1 MLQVHASVAF
11 EGRHSVAGRDRIRL
25 LEAVGREGSISGA
38 ARAVGLSYKAAWDAI
53 GALNALFGQP
63 LVEARSG
70 GQRGGGA
77 QLTPSGLRVVE
88 ALTRL
93 EGELTRAL
101 LRLEPDLRGSG
112 ITLSNLAPGFM
123 LRTSARNALHG
134 VVTGIKTDAVSARV
148 AIAINPQATIRSI
161 ITRQSADELGL
172 CPGRVVVALIKAS
185 LIQVASGHGVRPARR
200 GNRIGGTLVRK
211 EIGAQETE
219 LIVDVGSRAR
229 LVATVKTPQVK
240 AMHLKNRD
248 PVWATFDPRHVILAV
263 G

>member
-1 MLQVHASVAF
+1 
-11 EGRHSVAGRDRIRL
+11 
-25 LEAVGREGSISGA
+25 
-38 ARAVGLSYKAAWDAI
+38 
-53 GALNALFGQP
+53 LFGQP

-134 VVTGIKTDAVSARV
+134 VVTGIKTDAVSAWV
-148 AIAINPQATIRSI
+148 AIAISPQATIRSI

-172 CPGRVVVALIKAS
+172 CPGRDVVALIKAS
-185 LIQVASGHGVRPARR
+185 LIQVASGHGVRPARG

-240 AMHLKNRD
+240 AMRLKNRD

>member
-11 EGRHSVAGRDRIRL
+11 EGKHSIAGRDRIRL

-53 GALNALFGQP
+53 DGLNALFGRP

-77 QLTPSGLRVVE
+77 QLTQSGIRVVE

-93 EGELTRAL
+93 EGELARAL
-101 LRLEPDLRGSG
+101 LRLEPDLRCSG
-112 ITLSNLAPGFM
+112 IALSNLAPGFM

-134 VVTGIKTDAVSARV
+134 VVTGIKTDAVSAHV
-148 AIAINPQATIRSI
+148 AIDVGVQAGIYST

-172 CPGRVVVALIKAS
+172 CPGRDVLALIKAS
-185 LIQVASGHGVRPARR
+185 LVEVASGRPASS
-200 GNRIGGTLVRK
+200 GNRISGTLMRK
-211 EIGAQETE
+211 EIGAQDTE
-219 LIVDVGSRAR
+219 LIVNVGSRAR
-229 LVATVKTPQVK
+229 LVATMKTPQVK
-240 AMHLKNRD
+240 AMQLKNRD

>member
-11 EGRHSVAGRDRIRL
+11 KGRHSVAGRDRIRL

-134 VVTGIKTDAVSARV
+134 VVSGIKTDAVSARV
-148 AIAINPQATIRSI
+148 AIAISPQATIRSI
-161 ITRQSADELGL
+161 ITRKSAEVLGL
-172 CPGRVVVALIKAS
+172 WVGPLVLAKGWAELTQNKPAQVVRSTLSA
-185 LIQVASGHGVRPARR
+185 
-200 GNRIGGTLVRK
+200 NRK
-211 EIGAQETE
+211 
-219 LIVDVGSRAR
+219 
-229 LVATVKTPQVK
+229 
-240 AMHLKNRD
+240 
-248 PVWATFDPRHVILAV
+248 
-263 G
+263 

>member
-1 MLQVHASVAF
+1 MLRVHASVAF

-53 GALNALFGQP
+53 DALNALFGQP
-63 LVEARSG
+63 LVAARSG

-101 LRLEPDLRGSG
+101 LRLEPGLRGSG

-148 AIAINPQATIRSI
+148 AIAISPQATIRSI

-172 CPGRVVVALIKAS
+172 CPGRDVVALIKAS
-185 LIQVASGHGVRPARR
+185 LIQVASGHGVRPARG

-240 AMHLKNRD
+240 AMRLKNRD
-248 PVWATFDPRHVILAV
+248 PLWATFDPRHVILAV

>member
-11 EGRHSVAGRDRIRL
+11 EGKHSIAGRDRIRL
-25 LEAVGREGSISGA
+25 LEAVGRKGSISGA

-53 GALNALFGQP
+53 DGLNALFGRP

-77 QLTPSGLRVVE
+77 QLTQSGIRVVE

-93 EGELTRAL
+93 EGELARAL
-101 LRLEPDLRGSG
+101 LRLEPDLRCSG
-112 ITLSNLAPGFM
+112 IALSNLAPGFM

-134 VVTGIKTDAVSARV
+134 VVTGIKTDAVSALV
-148 AIAINPQATIRSI
+148 AIDVGVQARIYSA

-172 CPGRVVVALIKAS
+172 CPGRDVLALIKAS
-185 LIQVASGHGVRPARR
+185 LVEVAPGRAVRPASS
-200 GNRIGGTLVRK
+200 GNRISGTLMRK
-211 EIGAQETE
+211 EIGAQDTE
-219 LIVDVGSRAR
+219 LIVNVGSRAR
-229 LVATVKTPQVK
+229 LVATMKTPQVK
-240 AMHLKNRD
+240 AMRLKNRD

>member
-1 MLQVHASVAF
+1 MQVHASVAF

-53 GALNALFGQP
+53 DGLNALFGRP

-70 GQRGGGA
+70 GARGGGA
-77 QLTPSGLRVVE
+77 QLTASGIRVVE

-101 LRLEPDLRGSG
+101 LRLKPDLLGSG
-112 ITLSNLAPGFM
+112 LALSNSAPGFM

-134 VVTGIKTDAVSARV
+134 VVTGIKTDAVSAHV
-148 AIAINPQATIRSI
+148 VLAINPRATVHSI

-172 CPGRVVVALIKAS
+172 CPGRDVVALIKAS
-185 LIQVASGHGVRPARR
+185 LIEVASGRGARPAAR

-211 EIGAQETE
+211 EAGAQDTE
-219 LIVDVGSRAR
+219 LIVDVGARAQ

-240 AMHLKNRD
+240 AMRLKNRD
-248 PVWATFDPRHVILAV
+248 PVWAMFDPRHVILAV